1 MSNTPPEKPDNTD
14 EKQSQPHLFQPG
26 QSGNPNGRPK
36 GAKNFT
42 TKVREA
48 LEKIADGTS
57 DTYEQL
63 LVKRVLKEAIQEGDK
78 QMIKLIWNYLDGLP
92 QQSLD
97 LTSGGE
103 KITKVELEIIN
114 GNTQTQG
121 DERPQPESSSN

>member
-42 TKVREA
+42 
-48 LEKIADGTS
+48 IADGTS